1 MNEVGRCADV
11 VPALAPVAAEGRE
24 IVLVDVGTGAGLAL
38 HLDRYRYAYRGP
50 RGRLAVTGDAR
61 SQLTLDVEV
70 RGDVAPPVP
79 PRLPRVVDRIGID
92 IEPLEL
98 ADEAVRAWLAACV
111 PQEIGAVERF
121 HRAAQIARRHP
132 ARMIR
137 GDACD
142 VLPDLLGEL
151 DEGPLVCLLDSYVHV
166 FFAPDEL
173 DRFRALVD
181 AAGAQRDLDWISVDP
196 LVPLG
201 PGATRSVLGVPVPPQ
216 LVARNRA
223 HGVFGVVGRIGYR
236 DGRREAGLMATAHPG
251 AAWLEWLVRS

>member
-1 MNEVGRCADV
+1 M
-11 VPALAPVAAEGRE
+11 
-24 IVLVDVGTGAGLAL
+24 AL
-38 HLDRYRYAYRGP
+38 HFERYRYAYRGP
-50 RGRLAVTGDAR
+50 GSRVAVTGDAR

-142 VLPDLLGEL
+142 VLPGLLDEL
-151 DEGPLVCLLDSYVHV
+151 DAGPVVCLVDSYAHG

-173 DRFRALVD
+173 ERFRALVD
-181 AAGAQRDLDWISVDP
+181 AAGGRRDLDWISVDP

-201 PGATRSVLGVPVPPQ
+201 PGASRSVLGVAVPPR
-216 LVARNRA
+216 LVARNRTQ
-223 HGVFGVVGRIGYR
+223 GVFGLVGRLAYR
-236 DGRREAGLMATAHPG
+236 NGRREARLMAAAHPG
-251 AAWLEWLVRS
+251 AAWLEWLAQS